1 MLVFSKKKY
10 DDAKLIIKCRV
21 LCLLDEL
28 MVFILRYNWQMAQGL
43 GCFLELGPIGFLEIK
58 PNVFDHDR
66 ECLQFTT
73 TSLVKLKFSS

>member
-28 MVFILRYNWQMAQGL
+28 MVFIFSIFTSLIGQGL
-43 GCFLELGPIGFLEIK
+43 GYFLELGPIGFLELML
-58 PNVFDHDR
+58 NVLIMT
-66 ECLQFTT
+66 ENASNLLP
-73 TSLVKLKFSS
+73 LV

>member
-28 MVFILRYNWQMAQGL
+28 MVFI
-43 GCFLELGPIGFLEIK
+43 FSI
-58 PNVFDHDR
+58 
-66 ECLQFTT
+66 
-73 TSLVKLKFSS
+73 FSSLIGKWPKALVVSWN

>member
-28 MVFILRYNWQMAQGL
+28 IVFIFNIFTSLIGQGL
-43 GCFLELGPIGFLEIK
+43 GYFLELGPIGFLEIK
-58 PNVFDHDR
+58 PNVLIMT
-66 ECLQFTT
+66 ENASN
-73 TSLVKLKFSS
+73 SLPLVRLD